1 MKSGATPGD
10 RSPESDGESLNAA
23 AIATIRAAVVGAG
36 YKLRKETKKLS
47 AFESPNGQVLYLDKL
62 HSNLNDIRLLVHPRH
77 ERETLARLDDTATV
91 SAEHRFHSNMSGFP
105 NRINRGKT
113 PTSYGWQVRIE
124 TSGTLSRFLSHLT
137 ASGG

>member
-10 RSPESDGESLNAA
+10 RLPESDGEWLDAA
-23 AIATIRAAVVGAG
+23 MIATIRAAVLAAG
-36 YKLRKETKKLS
+36 YKLGKETKKLS

-77 ERETLARLDDTATV
+77 ERETLARMDDEAAI

-105 NRINRGKT
+105 KRINRGKT

-124 TSGTLSRFLSHLT
+124 TSKALSRFLSNLT